1 MESTKISELLEK
13 YFDAETTTAEEA
25 QLKKYFSQT
34 HIADEHLPYQA
45 LFSHFTVQETA
56 ETPIWKPIT
65 KKKPLRQWL
74 SIAASLAILVSVG
87 IWQQQ
92 NNRQREAALV
102 YEQTKEALE
111 MVSLNFNS
119 GAQEISHLQ
128 TFDKTIS
135 EIFD

>member
-13 YFDAETTTAEEA
+13 YFEAETTTAEEV
-25 QLKKYFSQT
+25 QLKKYFSQA
-34 HIADEHLPYQA
+34 HIADEHLPYQP
-45 LFSHFTVQETA
+45 LFSHFTVQETS

-65 KKKPLRQWL
+65 NKNPLRQWL
-74 SIAASLAILVSVG
+74 SVAASLAILISVG

-102 YEQTKEALE
+102 YEQTKEALQ